1 MRDWQVNLEG
11 LLPATITQG
20 SLGSG
25 MAFRSHQAN
34 VWASLVAQMVKDL
47 PAMWETWVQSLGW
60 VGKIPWRM
68 AWQPSSVFWPGESP
82 WTQEPG
88 GLQSMRPQSW
98 TRLSDT
104 AQANVGHLEILS
116 L

>member
-47 PAMWETWVQSLGW
+47 PAMWET
-60 VGKIPWRM
+60 
-68 AWQPSSVFWPGESP
+68 
-82 WTQEPG
+82 
-88 GLQSMRPQSW
+88 
-98 TRLSDT
+98 
-104 AQANVGHLEILS
+104 
-116 L
+116 